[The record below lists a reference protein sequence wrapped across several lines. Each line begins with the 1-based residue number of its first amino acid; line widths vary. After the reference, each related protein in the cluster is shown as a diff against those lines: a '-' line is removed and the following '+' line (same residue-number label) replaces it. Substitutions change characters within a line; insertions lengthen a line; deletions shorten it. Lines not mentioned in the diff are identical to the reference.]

1 MNEIIGSAAIST
13 RSVIVRNKY
22 TPNLKALTLIL
33 KTKYLNI
40 SAPLTNPS
48 VLWSHKEFRT
58 DLPLV
63 LFVSGWQTDLLVQIS
78 TAQETMFEAYACR
91 GNVNFVVIFQHKFD
105 KNKLLIFYYMYNI
118 LTFLRF

>member
-1 MNEIIGSAAIST
+1 MNGIIGSAAIST
-13 RSVIVRNKY
+13 RSVIVRQKY

-48 VLWSHKEFRT
+48 ILCDHKEFRS

-91 GNVNFVVIFQHKFD
+91 GNVNFVVIFRHHFD
-105 KNKLLIFYYMYNI
+105 ENKLSI
-118 LTFLRF
+118 R